1 MITLKKMEKRMLRL
15 LKEKDYEFVYELLPR
30 INKTQFLNK
39 VNGRYGYIIVNEKE
53 EMVGILL
60 FTILWEKLPFIEH
73 LIIKNDMQN
82 KGYGTKALKE
92 FEDLMRKE
100 SYKMVLLSTQV
111 DEKAQFLYRRLGYID
126 NGSLFF
132 EETPFDQACELFLKK
147 KL

>member
-1 MITLKKMEKRMLRL
+1 MLRL
-15 LKEKDYEFVYELLPR
+15 LKEKDYKFVHELLPR
-30 INKTQFLNK
+30 INKTQFSNK
-39 VNGRYGYIIVNEKE
+39 VNGRYGYLIVDEKE

-126 NGSLFF
+126 NGGLFF

>member
-73 LIIKNDMQN
+73 L
-82 KGYGTKALKE
+82 T
-92 FEDLMRKE
+92 
-100 SYKMVLLSTQV
+100 
-111 DEKAQFLYRRLGYID
+111 
-126 NGSLFF
+126 
-132 EETPFDQACELFLKK
+132 
-147 KL
+147 

>member
-1 MITLKKMEKRMLRL
+1 
-15 LKEKDYEFVYELLPR
+15 
-30 INKTQFLNK
+30 
-39 VNGRYGYIIVNEKE
+39 
-53 EMVGILL
+53 MVGILL

-100 SYKMVLLSTQV
+100 NYKMVLLSTQV

-132 EETPFDQACELFLKK
+132 EETPFDQVCELFLKK

>member
-1 MITLKKMEKRMLRL
+1 MLRL
-15 LKEKDYEFVYELLPR
+15 LKEKDYKFVHELLPR

-39 VNGRYGYIIVNEKE
+39 VNGRYGYLIFGEKE

-82 KGYGTKALKE
+82 KGYGTKTLKE

-100 SYKMVLLSTQV
+100 NYKMLLLPTQV

>member
-1 MITLKKMEKRMLRL
+1 MLRL
-15 LKEKDYEFVYELLPR
+15 LKEKDYESVHELLPR

-39 VNGRYGYIIVNEKE
+39 VNGRYGYLIFDEKE

-100 SYKMVLLSTQV
+100 NYKMVLLSTQV

-132 EETPFDQACELFLKK
+132 KK
-147 KL
+147 HHLIKPASYF

>member
-15 LKEKDYEFVYELLPR
+15 LKEKDYKFVHELLPR

-60 FTILWEKLPFIEH
+60 FTILWEKLPFVEH
-73 LIIKNDMQN
+73 LIIKSDMQN

-126 NGSLFF
+126 SGSLFF
-132 EETPFDQACELFLKK
+132 EGTPFDQACELFLKK